1 MARPIFRTLQPGAL
15 DKGRPG
21 RPWTSLLSDCKG
33 CRTVN
38 SSEILPKII
47 ENKAKSW
54 NYNIKIDTSECK
66 FYKKLQKR
74 LEKAFLMQKS
84 SIFKRLSLNCG
95 KIFVGLEFLSDSKIG
110 LDVPEQLAAQR
121 A

>member
-1 MARPIFRTLQPGAL
+1 MTRGVGPGAL

-47 ENKAKSW
+47 ENKGKTW
-54 NYNIKIDTSECK
+54 NYNLNMDTIEWK
-66 FYKKLQKR
+66 FDKKLQKG

-84 SIFKRLSLNCG
+84 SIFKRLSLNFG
-95 KIFVGLEFLSDSKIG
+95 KIFVELECRTQK
-110 LDVPEQLAAQR
+110 
-121 A
+121 